1 MIAAR
6 SEPMKRLLAAATFTL
21 LACNAFAAAYPEKP
35 VRLVLPYGPG
45 GGSDVVA
52 RPLAHFMSERTGA
65 QFIADNRGG
74 ANGNIAMEIVA
85 HAPADGYT
93 LVLALTA
100 QLAINPSL
108 YKKIP
113 YDPVRDFAPVTL
125 LGSAPYFLSVNR
137 TLQANTLAEFIK
149 LARDKPGSLTYA
161 STGNGS
167 GLHLSMELL
176 KSMAKID
183 LVHVPYK
190 SAGIAI
196 TDLLAGQVQAQ
207 FISYGTG
214 VGHFK
219 AGRLRALAAT
229 TKERSRALPDVP
241 TIAEAGVPGYESG
254 VWYALLAPR
263 GTPQAVIK
271 RLHADCVELARGPL
285 AAQLI
290 NDGITPI
297 VSSPAEL
304 AAYTK
309 SEIAK
314 WAEVVKRS
322 GATVD

>member
-1 MIAAR
+1 
-6 SEPMKRLLAAATFTL
+6 MKRLLAAATFTL

-149 LARDKPGSLTYA
+149 LARDKPGGLTYA

-309 SEIAK
+309 SEISK